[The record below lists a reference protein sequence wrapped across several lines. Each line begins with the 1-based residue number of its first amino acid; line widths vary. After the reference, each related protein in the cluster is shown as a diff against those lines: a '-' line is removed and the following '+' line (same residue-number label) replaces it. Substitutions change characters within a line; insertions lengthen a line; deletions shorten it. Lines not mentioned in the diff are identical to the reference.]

1 MPSAINEVLR
11 YDAPSPIQGR
21 YTLREAE
28 MHGTTIPQHSIVAVG
43 EQRISRLHVFVCRG
57 TEAEYPVID
66 RDGSSPHDGAVD
78 RFPDVRL
85 GRSRAAAGLAAAG
98 LAAAAEVF
106 GLNKSPRL
114 NLPGDAD
121 GAGLAAAASVFV
133 RACLALGKV
142 AGDAAGDAAAVVAS
156 AFLPRCLAVGE
167 AAGDAA
173 GEAVVCVFLLARCF
187 AVGD

>member
-1 MPSAINEVLR
+1 AALVL
-11 YDAPSPIQGR
+11 APR
-21 YTLREAE
+21 A
-28 MHGTTIPQHSIVAVG
+28 
-43 EQRISRLHVFVCRG
+43 
-57 TEAEYPVID
+57 
-66 RDGSSPHDGAVD
+66 GA
-78 RFPDVRL
+78 
-85 GRSRAAAGLAAAG
+85 GRAAAGV
-98 LAAAAEVF
+98 AAAAEVF

-121 GAGLAAAASVFV
+121 GAGLAAACVFV
-133 RACLALGKV
+133 RARLAFGEV